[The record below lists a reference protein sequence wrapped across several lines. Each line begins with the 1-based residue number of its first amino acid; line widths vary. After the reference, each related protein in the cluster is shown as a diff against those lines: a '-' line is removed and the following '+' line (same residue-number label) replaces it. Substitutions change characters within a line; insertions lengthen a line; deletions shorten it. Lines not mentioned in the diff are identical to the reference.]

1 MSRQGGKGTFM
12 MHYAQVILEAKALG
26 CGAEEATDLARKVV
40 TAAAILAVMPED
52 VLHVWSNHQ
61 RRSNADDLV
70 VQTMSRL
77 GAKIPEKV
85 A

>member
-1 MSRQGGKGTFM
+1 M
-12 MHYAQVILEAKALG
+12 MHYAQVILEAKSLG
-26 CGAEEATDLARKVV
+26 CDDENAKELARKVV

-52 VLHVWSNHQ
+52 VLQVWRDRDKRENQ
-61 RRSNADDLV
+61 DDAV

-77 GAKIPEKV
+77 GARVPEPV

>member
-1 MSRQGGKGTFM
+1 M

-26 CGAEEATDLARKVV
+26 CEAEEATDLARKVV

-52 VLHVWSNHQ
+52 VLYVWSDRQ
-61 RRSNADDLV
+61 RRSNGDDLV

-85 A
+85 V